1 MTYKCP
7 FLAATCI
14 NVSSLEVSYYEIILK
29 YSSSVN
35 PSSYITG
42 LDLVFYM
49 LSIFNIA
56 LSNISKY
63 GSVSG
68 LYGKKL
74 TSFNSFIYLGYAL
87 KNVLYI

>member
-49 LSIFNIA
+49 LSIFNKASSNVFKTRFDSLIKVVVSMFNY
-56 LSNISKY
+56 LS
-63 GSVSG
+63 V
-68 LYGKKL
+68 
-74 TSFNSFIYLGYAL
+74 
-87 KNVLYI
+87 